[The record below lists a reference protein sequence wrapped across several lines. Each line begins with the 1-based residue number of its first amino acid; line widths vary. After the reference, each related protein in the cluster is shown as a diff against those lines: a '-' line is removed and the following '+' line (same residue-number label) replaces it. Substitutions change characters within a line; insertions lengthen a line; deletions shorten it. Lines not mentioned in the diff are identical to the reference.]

1 MHSRT
6 AVTMSSCEQVKTFFL
21 VYGTIF
27 ACVELGGTLKSP
39 WECQAR
45 HPCSRGWHWVMLHTL
60 ERSQCEAEAR
70 GRRPRGHQPCK
81 S

>member
-1 MHSRT
+1 MHSHA

-45 HPCSRGWHWVMLHTL
+45 HPCSRGWHWAALHTL